1 MQKAHA
7 ETLHTFEYLLLS
19 SALAVLGRGRAQP
32 PQSTAVSALIAQER
46 PDKDKGKNSDSDNNN
61 SDSEYIDIDDLI
73 DP

>member
-7 ETLHTFEYLLLS
+7 ETLHTFEYLLLL

-46 PDKDKGKNSDSDNNN
+46 PDKDKGKKVAVTTITAIAS
-61 SDSEYIDIDDLI
+61 ILI
-73 DP
+73 LMI